1 MHALSFIYVVEQKL
15 LDLAILDQLAFFLG
29 HVGSSLVENS
39 AAVTIA

>member
-1 MHALSFIYVVEQKL
+1 MHALFYVTQHKL
-15 LDLAILDQLAFFLG
+15 LASLAILDQLAFFLG